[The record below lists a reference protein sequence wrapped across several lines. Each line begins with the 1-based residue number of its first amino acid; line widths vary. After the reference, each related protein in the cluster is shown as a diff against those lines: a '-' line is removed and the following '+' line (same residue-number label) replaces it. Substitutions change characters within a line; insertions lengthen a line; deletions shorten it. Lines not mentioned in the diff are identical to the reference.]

1 MFILFWLYFNK
12 VTFLWFRHGLLW
24 SVEVTFFVFQR
35 HSFTRVSLVYLSNL
49 NDIPD
54 WFIFFIVMMSILI
67 LLFMV
72 YNLCCCATNDKKY
85 NEEGHSRDKNASKYC
100 FRVFLSLVHDISLLG
115 FLWKYY
121 SHLANTDDVT
131 DWFIYIMY
139 GMIGI
144 LSILIL
150 FSMVLDICCCS
161 SNKEEKEEDASK
173 YYSSEDSDFNIDII
187 SDLP

>member
-1 MFILFWLYFNK
+1 MGCCEVLRSLFSFFKGILLL
-12 VTFLWFRHGLLW
+12 VFLWNH
-24 SVEVTFFVFQR
+24 
-35 HSFTRVSLVYLSNL
+35 YLYPSNS

-54 WFIFFIVMMSILI
+54 WFKHGFIVMMSILI

-72 YNLCCCATNDKKY
+72 YNLCCCATNDKKF
-85 NEEGHSRDKNASKYC
+85 NEKDHSRDKSASKDC
-100 FRVFLSLVHDISLLG
+100 CRVFLSLVHDISLLA

-121 SHLANTDDVT
+121 SHLSNTDDVT

-150 FSMVLDICCCS
+150 FSMVWDIYCFS
-161 SNKEEKEEDASK
+161 SNNNEEKEEDARLT
-173 YYSSEDSDFNIDII
+173 Y
-187 SDLP
+187 

>member
-1 MFILFWLYFNK
+1 MGCCEVLRSLFSFFKGILLL
-12 VTFLWFRHGLLW
+12 VFLWNHYL
-24 SVEVTFFVFQR
+24 
-35 HSFTRVSLVYLSNL
+35 YLSNL

-54 WFIFFIVMMSILI
+54 WFIFFFIVMMSILI

-131 DWFIYIMY
+131 DWFKYIMY